1 MKALYDIKD
10 MLHKELEDYAHKG
23 ELSAGD
29 LEAVHKLTDT
39 IKNIDKICMYEENE
53 YSSKGGE
60 WQAYGSYDS
69 DGKSMRGRSRDGR
82 NMDGGYSSRNRHYVK
97 GHYSYDD
104 AKKRMYHELGEAAEM
119 ATTDRE
125 RDIINR
131 AMRELENA

>member
-10 MLHKELEDYAHKG
+10 MLHRELEDYAHKG

-69 DGKSMRGRSRDGR
+69 DGRSMRGRSRDGH

-125 RDIINR
+125 REIINR

>member
-10 MLHKELEDYAHKG
+10 MLHRELEDYAHKSKF
-23 ELSAGD
+23 SAGD
-29 LEAVHKLTDT
+29 VEAVHKLTDT

-53 YSSKGGE
+53 HS
-60 WQAYGSYDS
+60 SYDTY
-69 DGKSMRGRSRDGR
+69 GRSHDGR
-82 NMDGGYSSRNRHYVK
+82 NTDGSYSGRNRHYVK

-104 AKKRMYHELGEAAEM
+104 AKRRMYHELGEAAEM

-125 RDIINR
+125 RDIISR

>member
-10 MLHKELEDYAHKG
+10 MLHRELEDYAHKG
-23 ELSAGD
+23 KVSAGD
-29 LEAVHKLTDT
+29 IEAIHKLTDT
-39 IKNIDKICMYEENE
+39 IKNIDKICIYEEND

-60 WQAYGSYDS
+60 WQAYGSYDT
-69 DGKSMRGRSRDGR
+69 DGRSMRGRSRDGR
-82 NMDGGYSSRNRHYVK
+82 NDDGYSGRNRHYVR

-104 AKKRMYHELGEAAEM
+104 AKKRMYHELSEAAEM

>member
-10 MLHKELEDYAHKG
+10 MLHRELEDYAHKG

-53 YSSKGGE
+53 YSSKSGE
-60 WQAYGSYDS
+60 CQAYGSYDS
-69 DGKSMRGRSRDGR
+69 DGKSMRSRSHDR
-82 NMDGGYSSRNRHYVK
+82 GYSGRNRHYVK
-97 GHYSYDD
+97 GNYPYDD
-104 AKKRMYHELGEAAEM
+104 TKKRMYHELGEAAEI

-125 RDIINR
+125 REIINR

>member
-10 MLHKELEDYAHKG
+10 MLHRELEDYAHKG

-39 IKNIDKICMYEENE
+39 IKNIDKICMYEESE
-53 YSSKGGE
+53 YSSKGSE
-60 WQAYGSYDS
+60 PYSYGSYGKMK
-69 DGKSMRGRSRDGR
+69 DGYRDGR
-82 NMDGGYSSRNRHYVK
+82 MDDGYSGRKRHYVR

-104 AKKRMYHELGEAAEM
+104 AKKRMYHELGEAAEL

-131 AMRELENA
+131 AMHELENA